1 MIRAQQK
8 PLSEIQ
14 GLLGDA
20 RRVLVLGCG
29 TCVAVSFAGGEK
41 EARTLAGALR
51 VAERIAG
58 RTREVRHAVTQR
70 QCEPEFVREVEDE
83 VAWADLVVSTACG
96 VGCQIMNERY
106 PDRLTV
112 PGVNTSFLGAPV
124 EHGVFEERCQAC
136 GDCILDSTGGVCPIA
151 RCAKSMLNGP
161 CGGSQNGR
169 CEVNP
174 ETPCAWQLIYDRLA
188 GLGRLDLM
196 NRHAEPK
203 DWRTSRDGGQRRIVR
218 EDLRL

>member
-14 GLLGDA
+14 GLLGEA
-20 RRVLVLGCG
+20 GRVLVLGCG

-58 RTREVRHAVTQR
+58 RPREVRHAVTQR
-70 QCEPEFVREVEDE
+70 QCEPEFVQEVEDD

-96 VGCQIMNERY
+96 IGCQVMNERY
-106 PDRLTV
+106 PEKLTV
-112 PGVNTSFLGAPV
+112 PGINTCFLGAPV
-124 EHGVFEERCQAC
+124 EHGVFDERCQAC
-136 GDCILDSTGGVCPIA
+136 GDCILDTTAGICPIA

-161 CGGSQNGR
+161 CGGSQDGH

-174 ETPCAWQLIYDRLA
+174 EVNCAWQLIYDRLA
-188 GLGRLDLM
+188 ALGRLDLM
-196 NRHAEPK
+196 NRCAEPK
-203 DWRTSRDGGQRRIVR
+203 DWRSSRDGGQRRIVR